1 MSKQAP
7 RVIEQAIWKD
17 KIRTRAKIDDKK
29 IELAAEKELQEFV
42 DSMSALMKDDF
53 KQELSE

>member
-7 RVIEQAIWKD
+7 RIIEQAIWKD

-29 IELAAEKELQEFV
+29 LELAAEKEFIAT
-42 DSMSALMKDDF
+42 MSALMKDDF
-53 KQELSE
+53 KQELTK